1 MNARSWITAGTM
13 AMAILAS
20 FGRVGQA
27 QNRGDWNRSRDSY
40 GWNRWG
46 RGRFDDDDRRAMR
59 GWYNEHRRRPPL
71 GLRREDRLPR
81 NLAARLRVGAIIEP
95 SLRGRIYA
103 VPGDLLFRVPP
114 ARPGYRYV
122 FVGGRVVLLDPG
134 YRIQDMIW
142 LERW

>member
-13 AMAILAS
+13 AMALLAS
-20 FGRVGQA
+20 SGRVAQS
-27 QNRGDWNRSRDSY
+27 QNRGDWNRSHDTY
-40 GWNRWG
+40 GRERWG

-71 GLRREDRLPR
+71 GLRRQDRLPR
-81 NLAARLRVGAIIEP
+81 NLEARLRVGGILEP

-103 VPGDLLFRVPP
+103 VPGDLLFRLPP
-114 ARPGYRYV
+114 APRAYRYV

-134 YRIQDMIW
+134 YRVHDMIW
-142 LERW
+142 LELW